1 MLPEQWDSL
10 TGEIYE
16 AARDANLWPRI
27 LGRLCEMLGA
37 SHGDMWVRS
46 PRTGEVRL
54 SCCHGL
60 PEEDRQEYVKR
71 WMAQDPWLQ
80 RLHLAPGDLGYFWPL
95 GAVISDGELE
105 AKAAYQSYFR
115 HRDLHYGAGA
125 WIWRGADGESLV
137 TVFRAKQAG
146 PFGDHELA
154 LGTRLAGHVRRSA
167 QLLEDR
173 HSLAMRAAGMR
184 ICFEEL
190 PFAVAILSQEG
201 SVVHSNGRF
210 QRLTGKADGLSLR
223 DGRIVTSN
231 GLAVMPEKRSRSFPV
246 RRRRGTPYWASIR
259 PMPAE
264 SVHPFGWAIPV
275 AIFEVRDPDR
285 ATGADSQKL
294 EALYGLTQAEARF
307 AALLASGL
315 SVKQAAEEAGIA
327 EQTGRTHLKRAM
339 AKTGTRRQAELISR
353 IIALD

>member
-1 MLPEQWDSL
+1 
-10 TGEIYE
+10 
-16 AARDANLWPRI
+16 
-27 LGRLCEMLGA
+27 
-37 SHGDMWVRS
+37 MWVRS

-60 PEEDRQEYVKR
+60 PEEDRKEYVKR
-71 WMAQDPWLQ
+71 WIAQDPWLP
-80 RLHLAPGDLGYFWPL
+80 RLHLVPGDLGLFWSL
-95 GAVISDGELE
+95 AQVISDGDLE
-105 AKAAYQSYFR
+105 SSAAYQSYLR
-115 HRDLHYGAGA
+115 PRNIHYGAGA
-125 WIWRGADGESLV
+125 WIRRGGDGESLV
-137 TVFRAKQAG
+137 TVFRSKQAG

-154 LGTRLAGHVRRSA
+154 LGTRLAGHIRRSA

-173 HSLAMRAAGMR
+173 HSLAVRAAGMR

-201 SVVHSNGRF
+201 SVVDSNGRF
-210 QRLTGKADGLSLR
+210 ERLTGKGDGLSLR

-231 GLAVMPEKRSRSFPV
+231 GLAVMPERRSRSFPV

-264 SVHPFGWAIPV
+264 SAHPFGGAIPA

-315 SVKQAAEEAGIA
+315 SVKQSAEEAGIA

-353 IIALD
+353 IIALG